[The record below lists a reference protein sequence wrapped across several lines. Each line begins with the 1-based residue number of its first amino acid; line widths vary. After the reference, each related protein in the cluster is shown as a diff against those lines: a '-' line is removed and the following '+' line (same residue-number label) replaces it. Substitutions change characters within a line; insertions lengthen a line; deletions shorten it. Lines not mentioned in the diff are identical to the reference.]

1 MEKLYKGKLNLILSL
16 SSTQLLLSFTL
27 RSHNVIENEKGI
39 YVELME
45 INDEKIASDND
56 TCNERCA
63 QDYNLHHVKP
73 TLQT

>member
-1 MEKLYKGKLNLILSL
+1 
-16 SSTQLLLSFTL
+16 
-27 RSHNVIENEKGI
+27 
-39 YVELME
+39 ME
-45 INDEKIASDND
+45 INHEKIASDND